1 MWVIL
6 QACAARGFQSLIPC
20 LTMTMALAC
29 TEGARYMSEIDVKA
43 YIGQLRQTLPY
54 VPPIPV
60 QEIKALHRR
69 RDLSGIV
76 KLIRNTMN
84 VNVRLTLH
92 WTDQARGDAPAW
104 VLLPEKM
111 PYYGTP
117 EFTKIGIDM
126 FIRRSFAEARP
137 HNEFAMAVAHE
148 FSHII
153 LDSIHHPLR
162 KEEKAVDLTAMI
174 LGFSYLYRRGA
185 HTVKRVGLNRF
196 ENRRLGYLSKREL
209 DAACRILVP
218 TKMRAR
224 HMTLAFLEASTGLL
238 ALAALCLSVWAIQA
252 IRK

>member
-1 MWVIL
+1 
-6 QACAARGFQSLIPC
+6 
-20 LTMTMALAC
+20 MTMALAC
-29 TEGARYMSEIDVKA
+29 TKGAGYMSDIDVKA
-43 YIGQLRQTLPY
+43 YIDQLRQALPY

-60 QEIKALHRR
+60 QEIKAMHRK
-69 RDLSGIV
+69 RDLGGVV

-84 VNVRLTLH
+84 VSVRLAVH
-92 WTDQARGDAPAW
+92 WTDQVRGNAPAW

-117 EFTKIGIDM
+117 EFAKIRIDM

-137 HNEFAMAVAHE
+137 CNEFAMAVAHE
-148 FSHII
+148 FSHVI

-185 HTVKRVGLNRF
+185 HTVERVGLNRF
-196 ENRRLGYLSKREL
+196 ANRTFGYLSKREL
-209 DAACRILVP
+209 DTACRILVP
-218 TKMRAR
+218 AKMRVR
-224 HMTLAFLEASTGLL
+224 HMTLAFLEASVGLL
-238 ALAALCLSVWAIQA
+238 VLWFALGFLCFSVWAIQA